1 MASKIK
7 YLALLLLLSGKMAW
21 PEHHTGSVIYVNLSK
36 SEITMSADS
45 KVTSSKSG
53 DNHTDCK
60 ISAFGDKFAF
70 EIAGLIKDDNP
81 HGWDARLIARKSW
94 KSESLHES
102 DAVKLVQA
110 VTDKWIAATKKIY
123 SDPEYL
129 RHKRLS
135 HPESDTIAN
144 VVFAATD
151 KKGKLAA
158 KAVNVVFDITAF
170 DSKGIVHLSYPSGNL
185 SPGEWKAAG
194 SDEIITEYI
203 TGVSVRAMEFLKQ
216 WRTQQASNPSPSAR
230 QADLA
235 TKIIDLSIRL
245 HPHPERIGPPVDV
258 LQIMPT
264 TGIHWIQ
271 RKPECP
277 EK

>member
-7 YLALLLLLSGKMAW
+7 YLALLILLSGKLAW
-21 PEHHTGSVIYVNLSK
+21 PELRTGSVIYVNLSK

-45 KVTSSKSG
+45 KVTFSKS
-53 DNHTDCK
+53 DDSHTDCK

-70 EIAGLIKDDNP
+70 EIAGLIKDDKP
-81 HGWDARLIARKSW
+81 HGWDARLIARKGW
-94 KSESLHES
+94 KSESLRES

-110 VTDKWIAATKKIY
+110 VADRWIAGTKKIY

-151 KKGKLAA
+151 KKGQLAVR
-158 KAVNVVFDITAF
+158 AVNVVFDTTAF
-170 DSKGIVHLSYPSGNL
+170 DSKGIVRLNYPFADLSSGT
-185 SPGEWKAAG
+185 WKAAG
-194 SDEIITEYI
+194 SDEIIMEYM
-203 TGVSVRAMEFLKQ
+203 TGASVRAMEFLKE

-264 TGIHWIQ
+264 TGIRWIQ
-271 RKPECP
+271 RKPQCP
-277 EK
+277 AK